1 MSAKKSLI
9 FLWKFFSRT
18 LMIFLTLLFLG
29 LVLLFWR
36 LSVKPLDLE
45 FLMPEI
51 QGYVLPADE
60 GLKLEADSV
69 LLSAR
74 FSRRGLFHISVHNL
88 SLMGKD
94 NSLILDIPDIQLSYG
109 LRNLFTLNYM
119 PLSAYVSD
127 MLLQLTLTTDGRLLL
142 QGQKGKAVPIAQ
154 VQKEGAAPKVIYHHN
169 QYYFY
174 NPIQK

>member
-60 GLKLEADSV
+60 GLKLEIF
-69 LLSAR
+69 R
-74 FSRRGLFHISVHNL
+74 TF
-88 SLMGKD
+88 
-94 NSLILDIPDIQLSYG
+94 
-109 LRNLFTLNYM
+109 NYH
-119 PLSAYVSD
+119 
-127 MLLQLTLTTDGRLLL
+127 TD
-142 QGQKGKAVPIAQ
+142 
-154 VQKEGAAPKVIYHHN
+154 
-169 QYYFY
+169 
-174 NPIQK
+174 